1 MTKTDWQWVIG
12 ILVAVAAVV
21 FPLIFSKK
29 KMSQSQE
36 QSIDGKGSQKQSQKM
51 EG

>member
-1 MTKTDWQWVIG
+1 MTKIDWQWVIG
-12 ILVAVAAVV
+12 ILIAVAAIVL
-21 FPLIFSKK
+21 PLIFSRK

-36 QSIDGKGSQKQSQKM
+36 QHIDGKGSQKQSQKM